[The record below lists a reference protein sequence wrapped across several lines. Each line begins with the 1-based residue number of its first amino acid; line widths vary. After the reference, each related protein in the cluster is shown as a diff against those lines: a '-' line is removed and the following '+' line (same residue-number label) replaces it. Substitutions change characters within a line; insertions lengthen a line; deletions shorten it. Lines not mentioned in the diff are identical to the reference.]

1 MTTRLAAPLLAGALF
16 AAAAAVAVAATPKGL
31 HPVAVVTP
39 AAEGKDKEIAVLAD
53 LPTVK
58 IVAITLRAGTALP
71 DHSAPVPVTIQAAFG
86 AATLTVDGVSTPLAQ
101 GAFVVLDANT
111 THKVTPA
118 DSSPVTVLVHHHK
131 GGGQ

>member
-1 MTTRLAAPLLAGALF
+1 MTPRLAAPLLVGALL
-16 AAAAAVAVAATPKGL
+16 AAAAAVAAPPKGL

-39 AAEGKDKEIAVLAD
+39 AAEGSAKEIVVLAD
-53 LPTVK
+53 LPAVK
-58 IVAITLRAGTALP
+58 IVAITLRAGTVLP

-86 AATLTVDGVSTPLAQ
+86 AATLTVDGVSTPLGQ

-111 THKVTPA
+111 THKVTPV
-118 DSSPVTVLVHHHK
+118 DNSPVTVLVHHHK

>member
-1 MTTRLAAPLLAGALF
+1 MTTRLAAPLLAGALL
-16 AAAAAVAVAATPKGL
+16 ATAAVAVAATPKGL
-31 HPVAVVTP
+31 HPVSVVTP
-39 AAEGKDKEIAVLAD
+39 AAEGSAKEIVVLAD
-53 LPTVK
+53 LPAVK
-58 IVAITLRAGTALP
+58 IVAITLRAGTVLP

-86 AATLTVDGVSTPLAQ
+86 AATLTVDGVSTPLGQ